1 MTPLSSDRLS
11 DRVSV
16 GVLTQVFPAEVVDAV
31 VALTGRVER
40 RRRAL
45 PARLVVYYVLGLGLW
60 PEASYEE
67 VMRRLTEGLSW
78 ASSWRESWR
87 LPSKA
92 GIFRARQRLG
102 FEPLAALFDGACA
115 PLATEATRGAFY
127 RGLRLVSLDG
137 TCLDVADTAA
147 NEEAFGRPGSH
158 RRAGGG
164 AYPQLRLVGLCEV
177 GTHALVRAVVG
188 PCRESERALATPVI
202 ATLEAG
208 MVCLA
213 DRGFYGFER
222 FRAAMQ
228 TGAELVW
235 RVPERAHLPREQVLA
250 DGSYLSTHRPA
261 RRAGHGRH
269 LGLRVRVIEY
279 RLHPRGG
286 SAPSSPADDARQS
299 YRLITTLLDP
309 ERAPAGE
316 LAQLYRER
324 WEIERTFDELKTHQR
339 GANVVLRSKTPS
351 GVQQEAYGLLLTH
364 YAIRSVMHEAALQA
378 DLDPDRLSFL
388 RSLRATRRSA
398 RQPAGFSP
406 HDPE

>member
-1 MTPLSSDRLS
+1 
-11 DRVSV
+11 
-16 GVLTQVFPAEVVDAV
+16 
-31 VALTGRVER
+31 
-40 RRRAL
+40 
-45 PARLVVYYVLGLGLW
+45 
-60 PEASYEE
+60 
-67 VMRRLTEGLSW
+67 
-78 ASSWRESWR
+78 
-87 LPSKA
+87 
-92 GIFRARQRLG
+92 
-102 FEPLAALFDGACA
+102 
-115 PLATEATRGAFY
+115 
-127 RGLRLVSLDG
+127 
-137 TCLDVADTAA
+137 
-147 NEEAFGRPGSH
+147 
-158 RRAGGG
+158 
-164 AYPQLRLVGLCEV
+164 
-177 GTHALVRAVVG
+177 
-188 PCRESERALATPVI
+188 
-202 ATLEAG
+202 

-235 RVPERAHLPREQVLA
+235 RVPARAHLPREQVLA

-339 GANVVLRSKTPS
+339 GRELVLRSKTPS

-364 YAIRSVMHEAALQA
+364 YAIRSVMHEAALKA
-378 DLDPDRLSFL
+378 NLDPDRLSFL
-388 RSLRATRRSA
+388 RSLRAARRSA

-406 HDPE
+406 HDPELRAPKRPRRDPRHHQPRAPQPRQPPRHQTQDEQLARQTSPPQQPRGAHPDRHPDPIATKSTVLGLGATSFQKSRRPTRISGEVSV

>member
-1 MTPLSSDRLS
+1 
-11 DRVSV
+11 
-16 GVLTQVFPAEVVDAV
+16 VVDSV
-31 VALTGRVER
+31 VALTGRRER
-40 RRRAL
+40 RRRVL

-67 VMRRLTEGLSW
+67 VMRRLTEGLAW
-78 ASSWRESWR
+78 ASSWQESWR

-102 FEPLAALFDGACA
+102 VEPLAALFDGACT
-115 PLATEATRGAFY
+115 PLATEATKGAFY

-137 TCLDVADTAA
+137 TCLDVADTPGNAS
-147 NEEAFGRPGSH
+147 AFGRPGSH

-177 GTHALVRAVVG
+177 GTHALVRVAMG
-188 PCRESERALATPVI
+188 PYRVSERALAAEMI
-202 ATLEAG
+202 ASLQPG
-208 MVCLA
+208 MLCLA

-222 FRAAMQ
+222 FRGAMEA
-228 TGAELVW
+228 GAELLW
-235 RVPERAHLPREQVLA
+235 RVPQRAHLPREQVLA

-269 LGLRVRVIEY
+269 AGLSVRVIEY
-279 RLHPRGG
+279 RLDPRGRP
-286 SAPSSPADDARQS
+286 APSPEDDTRQT

-309 ERAPAGE
+309 DRAPAGE
-316 LAQLYRER
+316 LAALYRER
-324 WEIERTFDELKTHQR
+324 WEIEQAFDELKTHQR
-339 GANVVLRSKTPS
+339 GPKVVLRSKTPA
-351 GVQQEAYGLLLTH
+351 GAKQEAYGLLLTH

-398 RQPAGFSP
+398 RRQAGFSP